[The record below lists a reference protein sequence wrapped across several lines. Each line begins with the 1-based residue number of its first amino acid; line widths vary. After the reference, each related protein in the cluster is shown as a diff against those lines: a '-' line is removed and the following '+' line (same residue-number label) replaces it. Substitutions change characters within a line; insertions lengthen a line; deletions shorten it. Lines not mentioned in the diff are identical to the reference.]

1 MLQCTERQSDIYD
14 GFTDISNYLISGM
27 HLMISKM
34 NFWYAV
40 SDTNNSIMDISRISK
55 FFISEIRI
63 TDIPKSNYW
72 YHRFEFLI
80 SANRIFDFIN

>member
-1 MLQCTERQSDIYD
+1 MLQCTERQSDLYD

-27 HLMISKM
+27 QLMISKL

-63 TDIPKSNYW
+63 TDISKSDY
-72 YHRFEFLI
+72 
-80 SANRIFDFIN
+80 